1 MGIFEVYPNRDS
13 LPYKHLYGLNDAL
26 TVMRGTYRNIGWCE
40 TLKAIVDLGLVDE
53 TPNVKLK
60 GIIFQQMLAE
70 SVGASASDNI
80 RAETAKKLNIE
91 ITSPILDRL
100 EWLGLFSDKSVTNH
114 DNRLDILSDLLQ
126 EKLFYKKGE
135 KDMILLQHKFTI
147 ETKKKMKE
155 LITSTLIDYGIPNG
169 DSSMAR
175 TVSLPLAIGV
185 KLILTGKITLTGV
198 QIPIMK
204 KIYDPVL
211 NELENMGIK
220 MVEKISLK
228 NSD

>member
-91 ITSPILDRL
+91 ITTNKICFKLNNAANNALILHYY
-100 EWLGLFSDKSVTNH
+100 FYYQHSVT
-114 DNRLDILSDLLQ
+114 
-126 EKLFYKKGE
+126 G
-135 KDMILLQHKFTI
+135 
-147 ETKKKMKE
+147 
-155 LITSTLIDYGIPNG
+155 
-169 DSSMAR
+169 
-175 TVSLPLAIGV
+175 
-185 KLILTGKITLTGV
+185 
-198 QIPIMK
+198 
-204 KIYDPVL
+204 
-211 NELENMGIK
+211 
-220 MVEKISLK
+220 
-228 NSD
+228 